1 MSPASVASP
10 LAWAGFVGF
19 VLVLLAV
26 DLGIFHRKAHTVGP
40 REAALWSV
48 VWIALAACFAVG
60 VYALHG
66 QERALEFTAGY
77 LLEKAL
83 AVDNIFVFVVL
94 FQVFGIPAIHQHR
107 VLFWGVLGAL
117 VMRAGFILAGGAFL
131 HRFHFAMYL
140 FGGILAFTGIKL
152 LVTRDKEA
160 HPERSRLIA
169 LLRRFLPTTPE
180 LHGGRFTV
188 RQGGRLLATP
198 LLLALVAMEASDLVF
213 SLDSI
218 PAVFAVTTDSFIV
231 FTSNIFAMLG
241 LRSLYFLLAGVID
254 RFVYLK
260 TGLALVLVFVGAK
273 MLANDVVHVPTLL
286 SLGVIVGILSLSIV
300 ASMWRRA
307 RPAGTGGTSVA
318 EGCASNRNTK
328 EIPCTS
334 ASPARR

>member
-1 MSPASVASP
+1 MSPESVASP
-10 LAWAGFVGF
+10 VAWAAFVGF

-26 DLGIFHRKAHTVGP
+26 DLGIFHRKSHTVGP

-48 VWIALAACFAVG
+48 AWVALSACFAVG
-60 VYALHG
+60 VYVLHG
-66 QERALEFTAGY
+66 QDRALEFTAGY

-117 VMRAGFILAGGAFL
+117 VMRAGFIIAGGAFL

-140 FGGILAFTGIKL
+140 FGAVLVFTGIKL
-152 LVTRDKEA
+152 LVVRAKEA
-160 HPERSRLIA
+160 HPERSRLVG
-169 LLRRFLPTTPE
+169 LLRRFLPTTPD

-198 LLLALVAMEASDLVF
+198 LLLALVAMEATDLVF

-254 RFVYLK
+254 RFAYLK

-273 MLANDVVHVPTLL
+273 MLSSDVFHVPTLV
-286 SLGVIVGILSLSIV
+286 SLGVIVGILSISIV
-300 ASMWRRA
+300 ASVYRRA
-307 RPAGTGGTSVA
+307 RPDRTGGTSVA
-318 EGCASNRNTK
+318 DSGVSNRNAK

-334 ASPARR
+334 ALFPRP

>member
-19 VLVLLAV
+19 VLVLLAL
-26 DLGIFHRKAHTVGP
+26 DLGIFHRKSHSVGP
-40 REAALWSV
+40 REATLWSV

-60 VYALHG
+60 LYLFHG

-83 AVDNIFVFVVL
+83 AVDNILVFVVL
-94 FQVFGIPAIHQHR
+94 FQVFGIPALHQHR

-131 HRFHFAMYL
+131 HRFHFALYL
-140 FGGILAFTGIKL
+140 FGAVLAFTGIKL
-152 LVTRDKEA
+152 LVVRDKEA
-160 HPERSRLIA
+160 HPERSRLVA
-169 LLRRFLPTTPE
+169 LLRRFLPTTPD

-198 LLLALVAMEASDLVF
+198 LLLALVAMEATDLVF

-241 LRSLYFLLAGVID
+241 LRSLYFLLAGVIE
-254 RFVYLK
+254 RFTYLK

-273 MLANDVVHVPTLL
+273 MLVSDVFHVPTLV
-286 SLGVIVGILSLSIV
+286 SLAVIVAILSLSIV
-300 ASMWRRA
+300 ASLYRRA
-307 RPAGTGGTSVA
+307 RQPGSAVSSVPS
-318 EGCASNRNTK
+318 G
-328 EIPCTS
+328 
-334 ASPARR
+334 